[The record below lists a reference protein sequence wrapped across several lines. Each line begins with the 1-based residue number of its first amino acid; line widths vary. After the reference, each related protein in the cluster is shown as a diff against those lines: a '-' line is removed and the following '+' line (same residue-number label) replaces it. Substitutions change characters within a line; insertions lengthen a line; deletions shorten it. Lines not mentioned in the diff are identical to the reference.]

1 MSMPKS
7 KPRVLLLATLD
18 TKAEEAAFLRRHLE
32 EQGVEIVHLDAS
44 IRRTV
49 GNAEIPPRAVAA
61 ASGSSLETIRALKH
75 EGKCQAEMTKGAIV
89 AAHAAD
95 AAAPLAGILGIG
107 GSMGTTLATAVMR
120 SFSYGLPKVMIS
132 TLASGFTAP
141 FVGTR
146 DIMMVNAVCD
156 ISGLNTI
163 SRDVYRNAALA
174 VAGMAHG
181 FGGQPD
187 AGSRPLVLIGTLGTT
202 ERCSNRV
209 RTELEARG
217 YEVMVFHTIGAGG
230 QTMDQIVRE
239 RPVAAVVDMSLVEIN
254 DFLNGGL
261 CSAGPDRSKA
271 ALEMGVPVIFAPG
284 NADFLIAG
292 PIEDARARFPGK
304 RYHLHNAALTA
315 VRTEVAELNKLADH
329 LAGLIE
335 DAKGLVSMYV
345 PLKGFSNHDSPEGYL
360 YDPSLPPVFA
370 DYLRRALPK
379 KVEFHPL
386 DRHINDE
393 EFADALIGKVLTY
406 TRKPLVA
413 KE

>member
-1 MSMPKS
+1 MPKS

-49 GNAEIPPRAVAA
+49 GNAEIPPSAVAA

-95 AAAPLAGILGIG
+95 AAAPLAGIFAIG

-181 FGGQPD
+181 FGGQRD

-230 QTMDQIVRE
+230 QTMDQVVRE

-335 DAKGLVSMYV
+335 DAKGPVSMYV

-360 YDPSLPPVFA
+360 HDPSLPPLFA
-370 DYLRRALPK
+370 DYLTRVLPK
-379 KVEFHPL
+379 KVEYYAFDH
-386 DRHINDE
+386 HINDA
-393 EFADALIGKVLTY
+393 EFADALIGQVLAY
-406 TRKPLVA
+406 TRNPRRQIN
-413 KE
+413 ER